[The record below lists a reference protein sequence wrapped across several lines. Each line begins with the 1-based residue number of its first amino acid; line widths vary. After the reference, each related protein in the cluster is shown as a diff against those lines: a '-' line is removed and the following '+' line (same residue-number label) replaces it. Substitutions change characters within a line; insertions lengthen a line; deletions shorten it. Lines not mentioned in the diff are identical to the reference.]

1 MASVV
6 LLDEFINRGD
16 RLRDVV
22 GENIE
27 VEDVPVVDFSEDLL
41 LRFEEEA
48 SASSSSEN
56 GEVYP
61 LFVWMQLRYDLYAA
75 ATSSLAMSSSAVA
88 T

>member
-1 MASVV
+1 MNSSIEAIDSGM
-6 LLDEFINRGD
+6 LLGKISK
-16 RLRDVV
+16 LRMFQWL
-22 GENIE
+22 ISAKIS
-27 VEDVPVVDFSEDLL
+27 FSDL
-41 LRFEEEA
+41 RRTA